1 MKHRG
6 QSNLKRAVGN
16 RHNLR
21 EGLKN
26 KPIINI
32 LREIRQ
38 NTIKGAENKKRAF
51 INKNPNRKVGKKTKE
66 AEEDS
71 KNKIIERK

>member
-38 NTIKGAENKKRAF
+38 NTIKGAENKKE
-51 INKNPNRKVGKKTKE
+51 PL
-66 AEEDS
+66 
-71 KNKIIERK
+71 